1 MNRRLAAAA
10 RIVRSTAVPRTTTK
24 EKESVLTAVPVITT
38 GVNRPVLVAWG
49 VVWVLLAAGSAAAQE
64 VSPQRYQ
71 LTGVVRDFSSS
82 HADFASIEASSF
94 GVHAGN
100 IALILGPDGRP
111 VFAGGGSG
119 VWFPWIDS
127 AGHPIAPHM
136 FNFSCSLDPPP
147 GSGRTSLFLTVRERI
162 EVKDFSVVDSFDSNL
177 GPYGGAN
184 VGNDAL
190 LSIGG
195 TKKDSVR
202 VKKHSMI
209 NGHVLITPGAD
220 AGKVIRVD
228 RSSSITGAIGEMDQP
243 LEFPIIEMPDPGPDV
258 GELEYEGGEHTISS
272 NLRCDELELEDGA
285 IVWID
290 GEVVI
295 QCETL
300 EMEDGAE
307 IRLLPDATLTLF
319 VSKELELENHSK
331 LNMDPGN
338 PQQVSIYMIPRAR
351 GADEEEEDD
360 DDDDHGGGKIVLK
373 KQSQLAAWVQGDSAE
388 LKIKDESEFFG
399 SFAGRQV
406 KVEKRSSLHV
416 DLAAGADTTEPD
428 PIDLG
433 DVVGIWGSPTDS
445 GIQSAETFDEW
456 FRDIPGVN
464 MSQHHTI
471 TLTRDAAGVYEFQS
485 SDFNPIDN
493 VLMGNDGEAHNYFFT
508 YEIDATFTYEQD
520 AGQYLLVHGI
530 GDAYVFVNG
539 ALAIDLGGLGY
550 NGGKTQCLFLDRFCL
565 ENGQTARIQIFH
577 AQRSRS
583 LAIWRLR
590 TNMVLSTQDST
601 ATTILTFS
609 D

>member
-1 MNRRLAAAA
+1 MLNA
-10 RIVRSTAVPRTTTK
+10 VR
-24 EKESVLTAVPVITT
+24 VITAL
-38 GVNRPVLVAWG
+38 VNRPVLVAWG
-49 VVWVLLAAGSAAAQE
+49 VVWVLLAAGSAGAQE
-64 VSPQRYQ
+64 VPPQSYQ

-82 HADFASIEASSF
+82 HADFASIRASSY

-100 IALILGPDGRP
+100 IALTLGPNGRP
-111 VFAGGGSG
+111 VFAGGGSR
-119 VWFPWIDS
+119 VWFPWTDS
-127 AGHPIAPHM
+127 VGHPIAPNM
-136 FNFSCSLDPPP
+136 FNFSCSLSPSP

-177 GPYGGAN
+177 GPYGSAN
-184 VGNDAL
+184 VGADAL

-195 TKKDSVR
+195 TAKDSVR
-202 VKKHSMI
+202 IRKHSTV
-209 NGHVLITPGAD
+209 NGHVLLTPGAD

-228 RSSSITGAIGEMDQP
+228 RSSNITGTIGEMDQP
-243 LEFPIIEMPDPGPDV
+243 AEFPVIEMPDLGPDV

-272 NLRCDELELEDGA
+272 SLRCDELELEDGA

-319 VSKELELENHSK
+319 VSKELELEDHSK

-338 PQQVSIYMIPRAR
+338 PQQVSIYMIPRAH
-351 GADEEEEDD
+351 GADDDDDEEEDD
-360 DDDDHGGGKIVLK
+360 DDSADDEDDENDEDDDRGGGKIELK
-373 KQSQLAAWVQGDSAE
+373 NQSQLTAWVQGDSAE

-406 KVEKRSSLHV
+406 KVEDHSSFHV
-416 DLAAGADTTEPD
+416 DLAAGAETTEPE
-428 PIDLG
+428 PVDLG
-433 DVVGIWGSPTDS
+433 DVAGIWRRPTDS
-445 GIQSAETFDEW
+445 GIHSAGTFDEW

-464 MSQHHTI
+464 MSQHYSI
-471 TLTRDAAGVYEFQS
+471 TLTQDAAGVYEFQS

-493 VLMGNDGEAHNYFFT
+493 VLLGNEGEAHNYFFT

-520 AGQYLLVHGI
+520 ARQYLLVHGI

-550 NGGKTQCLFLDRFCL
+550 NGGKTQYVFLDRFCL
-565 ENGQTARIQIFH
+565 ADGQTARIQIFH

-590 TNMVLSTQDST
+590 TNMVLSTQDSA
-601 ATTILTFS
+601 ATTVLTIS

>member
-1 MNRRLAAAA
+1 MLTT
-10 RIVRSTAVPRTTTK
+10 VR
-24 EKESVLTAVPVITT
+24 VITT
-38 GVNRPVLVAWG
+38 RVTPPVLVAWG
-49 VVWVLLAAGSAAAQE
+49 VVWVLLAAGSAGAQE
-64 VSPQRYQ
+64 VPPQSYH

-82 HADFASIEASSF
+82 HADFGSILASSF

-100 IALILGPDGRP
+100 IALTLGSDGRP
-111 VFAGGGSG
+111 VFAGGGSR
-119 VWFPWIDS
+119 VWFPWTDS

-136 FNFSCSLDPPP
+136 FNFSCSMDPPP
-147 GSGRTSLFLTVRERI
+147 GSGRTSLFLTVREKI

-184 VGNDAL
+184 VGDDAL

-195 TKKDSVR
+195 IKKDSVR
-202 VKKHSMI
+202 VKKHSTI

-243 LEFPIIEMPDPGPDV
+243 LEFPIIEMPDSGPDV
-258 GELEYEGGEHTISS
+258 GELEYEGGEHVISS

-295 QCETL
+295 QCEKL

-307 IRLLPDATLTLF
+307 IRLLPGATLTLF
-319 VSKELELENHSK
+319 VSKELKLEDHSK

-338 PQQVSIYMIPRAR
+338 PQQVSIYMIQWAR
-351 GADEEEEDD
+351 GAEEDD
-360 DDDDHGGGKIVLK
+360 DDDDEDDDHGGGKIELK
-373 KQSQLAAWVQGDSAE
+373 KQSQLAAWVQGDSVE
-388 LKIKDESEFFG
+388 LKLKDESEFFG
-399 SFAGRQV
+399 SFAGRRV

-416 DLAAGADTTEPD
+416 DLAAGADTTEPE

-433 DVVGIWGSPTDS
+433 DVAGVWGSPTDS
-445 GIQSAETFDEW
+445 GIHSAETFDEW

-464 MSQHHTI
+464 MSQLHTI

-493 VLMGNDGEAHNYFFT
+493 VLMGNEGEAHNYFFT
-508 YEIDATFTYEQD
+508 YEIDATFTYEQN
-520 AGQYLLVHGI
+520 AGQYLMVHGI

-590 TNMVLSTQDST
+590 TNMVLSTPDSA
-601 ATTILTFS
+601 ATTILTIS